1 MRLQDGR
8 VFQGVV
14 EDVDVK
20 SDLATVRISARDL
33 PRMKL
38 GTSKDTRPGEWVIAL
53 GSPLAL
59 SNTITTG
66 KEANKELST
75 TSNADKIEITR
86 QDNTGKDK
94 ALECIRHFLCLL
106 LLIGYISK
114 VLQNHCTALYFV
126 TVLRHFGNVSIGMNL
141 LSILL

>member
-1 MRLQDGR
+1 M
-8 VFQGVV
+8 V

-75 TSNADKIEITR
+75 TSNADMI
-86 QDNTGKDK
+86 
-94 ALECIRHFLCLL
+94 
-106 LLIGYISK
+106 
-114 VLQNHCTALYFV
+114 
-126 TVLRHFGNVSIGMNL
+126 
-141 LSILL
+141 

>member
-1 MRLQDGR
+1 MFIHECYVCLAECMYIHFISLFPQVRLQDGR
-8 VFQGVV
+8 AFQGVV

-20 SDLATVRISARDL
+20 SDLATVRISAKDL

-66 KEANKELST
+66 VVSNIARPPDELGL
-75 TSNADKIEITR
+75 R
-86 QDNTGKDK
+86 GKDI
-94 ALECIRHFLCLL
+94 AE
-106 LLIGYISK
+106 YI
-114 VLQNHCTALYFV
+114 QTDA
-126 TVLRHFGNVSIGMNL
+126 TITFGNSGGPIGFKKL
-141 LSILL
+141 LHCQCPIRR